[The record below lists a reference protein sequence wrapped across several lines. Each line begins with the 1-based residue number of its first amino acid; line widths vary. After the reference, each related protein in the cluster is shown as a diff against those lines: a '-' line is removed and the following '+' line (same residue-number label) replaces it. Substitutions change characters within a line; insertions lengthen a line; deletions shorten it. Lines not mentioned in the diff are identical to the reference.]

1 MRKMFLVILSICF
14 VFAFAGCENN
24 KTRVGEGAVIG
35 GLLGGAAGGI
45 IGHQSGNAG
54 AGAGIGIA
62 AGAITG
68 AIIGSQI
75 DKPQK
80 KEQAQNTTESTQN
93 TQTQEP
99 APENGQL
106 SIAQVVEMKNQGA
119 KDDEII
125 AKIHASGS
133 KFNLSTE
140 GINYLKQQGVSQ
152 KVIDAM
158 QGK

>member
-1 MRKMFLVILSICF
+1 MRKLFSIIMCMCLVTVF
-14 VFAFAGCENN
+14 VGCENN

-35 GLLGGAAGGI
+35 GLAGGALGGI

-68 AIIGSQI
+68 AIIGSQMN
-75 DKPQK
+75 KPAK
-80 KEQAQNTTESTQN
+80 AQAQNTTESVQP
-93 TQTQEP
+93 QAQEST
-99 APENGQL
+99 PEGGQL
-106 SIAQVVEMKNQGA
+106 SIEQIVQLTKQGV

-125 AKIHASGS
+125 AKIHNTNS
-133 KFNLSTE
+133 KFNLSSE

-152 KVIDAM
+152 KVIDSM